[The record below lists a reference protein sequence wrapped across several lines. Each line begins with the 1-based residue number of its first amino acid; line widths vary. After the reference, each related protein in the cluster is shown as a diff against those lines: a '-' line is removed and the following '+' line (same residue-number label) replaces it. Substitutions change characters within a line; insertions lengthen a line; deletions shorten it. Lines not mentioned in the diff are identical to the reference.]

1 SVLDFISK
9 YLLAGPKRPVRMSPL
24 EQYRGEKTGTP
35 TAAVGVPVQ
44 TFIQKVY
51 QRIGAKA
58 ENNNVKE
65 AVPKISGLL
74 AHLMHAKH
82 ELKANFCETR
92 SSVSARVSS
101 AD

>member
-1 SVLDFISK
+1 M
-9 YLLAGPKRPVRMSPL
+9 P
-24 EQYRGEKTGTP
+24 EKTGTP

-74 AHLMHAKH
+74 ADGDFIWTVWPISGDFIFGWAAVRDGLP
-82 ELKANFCETR
+82 ESPGGSPIVESLVFANGCR
-92 SSVSARVSS
+92 RWR
-101 AD
+101 D